1 MDDNAEILAA
11 SPSSWHSSYC
21 TSQFGL
27 CQLINEPTDLLENS
41 SSYIDLIFTSQPN
54 LVVESG
60 VHQSLYPNCP
70 YQMVFAKFN
79 LMMSYP
85 PPYSKDVCH
94 YRKTNTDLIRRELA
108 ASIGKKPSITLRLT
122 RKYLFSMKPF

>member
-1 MDDNAEILAA
+1 M
-11 SPSSWHSSYC
+11 
-21 TSQFGL
+21 
-27 CQLINEPTDLLENS
+27 
-41 SSYIDLIFTSQPN
+41 
-54 LVVESG
+54 VVESG
-60 VHQSLYPNCP
+60 VHPSLYPNCP
-70 YQMVFAKFN
+70 HQMVFAKFN

-108 ASIGKKPSITLRLT
+108 ASIGKKPSKKIGLT